1 MTLAIFPCSFAAKT
15 SIDIISGSPDG
26 QSTGFRCEPYMVLC
40 ELQVRSAAHTEYGFS
55 AFPQAGQ
62 GDVVL
67 GTETGIILVECFDIE
82 GTGILGKREDNV
94 LQQKYHS
101 YYDIAIAACVSEK
114 VVGRRFGKLFGFSE
128 PNVRGLPCK

>member
-94 LQQKYHS
+94 LQQKCGIQ
-101 YYDIAIAACVSEK
+101 IALYSFAIRH
-114 VVGRRFGKLFGFSE
+114 VVPSLAQCFFL
-128 PNVRGLPCK
+128 VGLRDVIKATGA